1 MNDTFALQVFSAS
14 GVRPTQLSRKNG
26 EEMDDGL
33 GMEHPIYECVTPLRY
48 KHWHRRKV
56 MRYHSFLGPRGPLGT
71 PSSARKK
78 YLNQLFSSINH
89 HRTTANLSDIV
100 WCMSGGVWW
109 CLDYVW

>member
-48 KHWHRRKV
+48 KHWRQAQVQAQAKSHKISLLFT
-56 MRYHSFLGPRGPLGT
+56 SFT
-71 PSSARKK
+71 I
-78 YLNQLFSSINH
+78 SIM
-89 HRTTANLSDIV
+89 A
-100 WCMSGGVWW
+100 G
-109 CLDYVW
+109 